1 MQASKRAIFE
11 DLVINQAF
19 VDKLADKALSC
30 IVDW

>member
-1 MQASKRAIFE
+1 MQASQRAIFG

-19 VDKLADKALSC
+19 VYELADKALSC